1 MITRFGIILLFLY
14 PLLSYSQ
21 NTTSDGSNFSGSLV
35 LDKNVSKSSFSMGSD
50 FVSMTGDGGNI
61 MGLGL
66 KAGFEYGF
74 TEKFSIGSNIMFS
87 FQMTG
92 KPGALFYS
100 GINGLAR
107 YTYSGVNFAETTTIK
122 KREGVV
128 FVKTSP
134 TVTQRSTVF
143 AGFDQLFLNGAA
155 NIYPA
160 IGITLGTS
168 KGFVLF
174 EKIVE
179 LDFRYSMLQAND
191 NPLSLI
197 SLGVSFNLEL

>member
-1 MITRFGIILLFLY
+1 
-14 PLLSYSQ
+14 
-21 NTTSDGSNFSGSLV
+21 
-35 LDKNVSKSSFSMGSD
+35 MGSD
-50 FVSMTGDGGNI
+50 FVSVTGDGGNI

-87 FQMTG
+87 FQMSG

-100 GINGLAR
+100 GINALAR
-107 YTYSGVNFAETTTIK
+107 YTYSGVNFTETTTIK

-128 FVKTSP
+128 YVKSSP

-143 AGFDQLFLNGAA
+143 AGFDQLFLNGSAS
-155 NIYPA
+155 IYPA

-168 KGFVLF
+168 KGFIFFDRV
-174 EKIVE
+174 VE
-179 LDFRYSMLQAND
+179 LDARYSMLQAND

-197 SLGVSFNLEL
+197 SFGASFNLDL

>member
-1 MITRFGIILLFLY
+1 MLLRLGFTFFILF
-14 PLLSYSQ
+14 PLIGLSQ
-21 NTTSDGSNFSGSLV
+21 DTSDGSNFSGSLV

-50 FVSMTGDGGNI
+50 FVNMTGDGGSA

-66 KAGFEYGF
+66 KAGFEYGL

-128 FVKTSP
+128 YVKSSP

-143 AGFDQLFLNGAA
+143 AGFDQLFLNGTA

-168 KGFVLF
+168 RGFVLF
-174 EKIVE
+174 DKIIE

-191 NPLSLI
+191 NPLSLM
-197 SLGVSFNLEL
+197 SFGASFNLDL